1 MTNPLDDTIR
11 SGAAHVDETEQMA
24 SGLSAQ
30 RHNAQE
36 DIESSTPETALAN
49 LSLSM
54 FTQGSSIRV
63 RVGNAHNSSEFYEAS
78 YDSADAAN
86 NAMLDA
92 GHLHPE
98 AGPGYLSFGGYR
110 YCRQR
115 SPRPRIGGGRPE
127 ASRNFHAVNQRRAR
141 AARKRTAPTLSRLQ
155 LPASMGA
162 VRAPDLSVCSRNGL
176 AWSRGGR

>member
-92 GHLHPE
+92 GILTKKQVPNVSHP
-98 AGPGYLSFGGYR
+98 AGTGIAVSDVTVEQLVGAGLKR
-110 YCRQR
+110 H
-115 SPRPRIGGGRPE
+115 G
-127 ASRNFHAVNQRRAR
+127 AS
-141 AARKRTAPTLSRLQ
+141 TL
-155 LPASMGA
+155 
-162 VRAPDLSVCSRNGL
+162 
-176 AWSRGGR
+176 